1 MCCRFGQ
8 KDPRTTE
15 QAIFACLLCD
25 CDLHSVKALRAHI
38 KGGKHIRGERNKRKR
53 SQLQEVA
60 RASEAIA
67 LGGRQSFQLEQKH
80 GRGRD
85 PQEMVG
91 SSSSRGNFVN
101 WRTATVKKS
110 REDEEESRASSP
122 PPLVAPAPLERG
134 EEEDVERLH
143 MSVPSVSY

>member
-1 MCCRFGQ
+1 MDKPC
-8 KDPRTTE
+8 
-15 QAIFACLLCD
+15 ALCTVQEYKN
-25 CDLHSVKALRAHI
+25 SQ
-38 KGGKHIRGERNKRKR
+38 KR
-53 SQLQEVA
+53 SHLQEVA
-60 RASEAIA
+60 RASEAIGLDDRPA
-67 LGGRQSFQLEQKH
+67 GGRQSFQLEQKQ

-91 SSSSRGNFVN
+91 SSSRGNFVN

>member
-1 MCCRFGQ
+1 MQ
-8 KDPRTTE
+8 EYKDS
-15 QAIFACLLCD
+15 Q
-25 CDLHSVKALRAHI
+25 
-38 KGGKHIRGERNKRKR
+38 KR

-60 RASEAIA
+60 RASEAVA
-67 LGGRQSFQLEQKH
+67 LDDRPAGGRQSFQLEQKQ

-91 SSSSRGNFVN
+91 SSSSRGNFVS

-134 EEEDVERLH
+134 EDEDIERLH
-143 MSVPSVSY
+143 MSVPSDSY

>member
-1 MCCRFGQ
+1 MQ
-8 KDPRTTE
+8 EYKDT
-15 QAIFACLLCD
+15 Q
-25 CDLHSVKALRAHI
+25 
-38 KGGKHIRGERNKRKR
+38 KR

-67 LGGRQSFQLEQKH
+67 LDERPAGGLQSFQLEPKQ

-85 PQEMVG
+85 PQEMVVG

-122 PPLVAPAPLERG
+122 PLALVAPAPLERG

>member
-1 MCCRFGQ
+1 MQ
-8 KDPRTTE
+8 EYKDS
-15 QAIFACLLCD
+15 Q
-25 CDLHSVKALRAHI
+25 
-38 KGGKHIRGERNKRKR
+38 KR

-67 LGGRQSFQLEQKH
+67 LDERPAGGRQSFQLEQKQ

-85 PQEMVG
+85 PQEMVVG
-91 SSSSRGNFVN
+91 SRGNFVN
-101 WRTATVKKS
+101 WRTATVKNG

>member
-1 MCCRFGQ
+1 M
-8 KDPRTTE
+8 
-15 QAIFACLLCD
+15 
-25 CDLHSVKALRAHI
+25 RAHI

-67 LGGRQSFQLEQKH
+67 LDDRPAGGRQSFHLEQKQ
-80 GRGRD
+80 GRGRN

-122 PPLVAPAPLERG
+122 PPLMAPAPLERG
-134 EEEDVERLH
+134 EEEDIERLH

>member
-1 MCCRFGQ
+1 MQ
-8 KDPRTTE
+8 EYKDS
-15 QAIFACLLCD
+15 Q
-25 CDLHSVKALRAHI
+25 
-38 KGGKHIRGERNKRKR
+38 KR

-67 LGGRQSFQLEQKH
+67 LDDRPAGGRQSFQLEQKQ
-80 GRGRD
+80 RAGRD

-91 SSSSRGNFVN
+91 SSSRGNFVS
-101 WRTATVKKS
+101 WKRASVKKS
-110 REDEEESRASSP
+110 REDDEESRASSPP

-134 EEEDVERLH
+134 EEEDIERLH

>member
-1 MCCRFGQ
+1 MQ
-8 KDPRTTE
+8 EYKDS
-15 QAIFACLLCD
+15 Q
-25 CDLHSVKALRAHI
+25 
-38 KGGKHIRGERNKRKR
+38 KR

-60 RASEAIA
+60 GASEAIA
-67 LGGRQSFQLEQKH
+67 LDDRPAGGRQSFQLEQKQ

-91 SSSSRGNFVN
+91 SSSSRGNFVS
-101 WRTATVKKS
+101 WKTATVKKS
-110 REDEEESRASSP
+110 REDEEESRDPSPP

>member
-1 MCCRFGQ
+1 MQ
-8 KDPRTTE
+8 EYKDS
-15 QAIFACLLCD
+15 Q
-25 CDLHSVKALRAHI
+25 
-38 KGGKHIRGERNKRKR
+38 KR

-67 LGGRQSFQLEQKH
+67 LDERPARGLQSFQLEQKQ

-91 SSSSRGNFVN
+91 SSSSSSRGNFVN

-110 REDEEESRASSP
+110 REDEEESRDPSP